1 MVKNKTDSSG
11 NENSRGI
18 LPRINAYLFSTK
30 TEDVLLCQ
38 ISVSLIAVF
47 LIFLT
52 ACGTTRPS
60 KFYTLNSLQTL
71 ETVKQVA
78 SEEKK
83 MSVAI
88 GPVEIP
94 DYLDRPQIAVRSS
107 QNELTVNE
115 YERWAGSLRDDITRV
130 LVENLSILLGGDRVS
145 VFPLRPGFQSDYRI
159 RVNLTRFDI
168 MPDDI
173 VSMRAEWAILD
184 KNGVIAFTMRE
195 TNFDEHIEG
204 RSYSDKIAALSRALT
219 GLSKDIADGIRFV
232 SGRSVPPD
240 R

>member
-1 MVKNKTDSSG
+1 MANIFYSHLTAFFLS
-11 NENSRGI
+11 
-18 LPRINAYLFSTK
+18 
-30 TEDVLLCQ
+30 
-38 ISVSLIAVF
+38 VF
-47 LIFLT
+47 LIFVG

-60 KFYTLNSLQTL
+60 KFYTLNSLQTS
-71 ETVKQVA
+71 ETVRQVA

-83 MSVAI
+83 ISVAI

-130 LVENLSILLGGDRVS
+130 LVENLSILLRGDRGS

-168 MPDDI
+168 MPDDV
-173 VSMRAEWAILD
+173 VSLRAEWAILD

-219 GLSKDIADGIRFV
+219 GLSKDIADGLRDL
-232 SGRSVPPD
+232 SKKSVQ
-240 R
+240 

>member
-1 MVKNKTDSSG
+1 MSNIFY
-11 NENSRGI
+11 SR
-18 LPRINAYLFSTK
+18 LTAF
-30 TEDVLLCQ
+30 
-38 ISVSLIAVF
+38 SLIVV
-47 LIFLT
+47 LIFVG

-60 KFYTLNSLQTL
+60 KFYTLNSLQTP

-78 SEEKK
+78 SDEKK
-83 MSVAI
+83 ISVAI

-107 QNELTVNE
+107 QNELILNE

-168 MPDDI
+168 MPDNV
-173 VSMRAEWAILD
+173 VSIRAEWAILD
-184 KNGVIAFTMRE
+184 KNGVTSFTMRE

-204 RSYSDKIAALSRALT
+204 RSYSDKIAALSLALT
-219 GLSKDIADGIRFV
+219 GLSKDIADGLILLQRKI
-232 SGRSVPPD
+232 PD
-240 R
+240 KRE

>member
-1 MVKNKTDSSG
+1 MSNIFY
-11 NENSRGI
+11 SR
-18 LPRINAYLFSTK
+18 LTTF
-30 TEDVLLCQ
+30 
-38 ISVSLIAVF
+38 SLIVV
-47 LIFLT
+47 LIFVG

-60 KFYTLNSLQTL
+60 KFYTLNSLQTP

-78 SEEKK
+78 SDEKK
-83 MSVAI
+83 ISVAI

-107 QNELTVNE
+107 QNELTLNE

-130 LVENLSILLGGDRVS
+130 LAENLSILLGGDRVS

-168 MPDDI
+168 MPDDV
-173 VSMRAEWAILD
+173 VSIRAEWAILD
-184 KNGVIAFTMRE
+184 KNGVTSFTMRE

-204 RSYSDKIAALSRALT
+204 RSYSDKIAALSRAVT

-232 SGRSVPPD
+232 SGRSVPSD